1 MPLPLGRRAL
11 VLGAASAASAAGAT
25 VLTGGPASA
34 APAAARPAR
43 GRVHESTVF
52 TAGEDGLAV
61 FHVFGLAVTAR
72 GTVLAFAEGRVTQ
85 HDADPH
91 HLVCRRSRDGGRS
104 WGALEYV
111 VRSDGTRSFV
121 NPTPLPDGAGRLF
134 LFYAEC
140 FRNEGNTGGSP
151 DRSRLQV
158 IESDDDGR
166 TWSEPTELTGLFDG
180 NPHGWTLHMPGPG
193 HGIGLADGRL
203 MLQTWH
209 RRAIAF
215 PVAER
220 RYGVSVVHSDD
231 RGRTWRHGGAV
242 PLDGAYPVNESR
254 LLQRPDGSLALL
266 GRYASGGTH
275 PRIVSVSGDR
285 GATWSRPVLDAAVRP
300 VNAVDTG
307 VARITG
313 GPGSQRA
320 SRVVLT
326 RPDSTQRRNLTI
338 SLSYDDGMTWPHSR
352 VITEGPASYSDAVAL
367 PDGRVGVLFGRDH
380 AEGVSTSFSGR
391 VAFAALDLDWLD
403 AAEPSGFDLDAMPLR
418 AGGDGALRIVADAN
432 AAGGRRPELAAT
444 DYGAFVEAVVA
455 VERGGPHDVY
465 ARFRHLPDGG
475 TVTVTIDGDPIG
487 GPVDTATRGVRSFTT
502 RLLGRADLGM
512 GRHRVRFTVTD
523 KHTDATG
530 LTISP
535 DLLTL
540 VPLG

>member
-1 MPLPLGRRAL
+1 MSLPLGRRAL
-11 VLGAASAASAAGAT
+11 VLGAASAAGAT

-121 NPTPLPDGAGRLF
+121 NPTPLPDGGTGRLF
-134 LFYAEC
+134 LFYAEG
-140 FRNEGNTGGSP
+140 FRNDGSTGGSP
-151 DRSRLQV
+151 DRSRLHV
-158 IESDDDGR
+158 IASDDDGR
-166 TWSEPTELTGLFDG
+166 AWSEPTELTGLFDG

-193 HGIGLADGRL
+193 HGIRLADGRL

-209 RRAIAF
+209 RRAMTF
-215 PVAER
+215 PVAQR
-220 RYGVSVVHSDD
+220 RYGVCVVHSDD
-231 RGRTWRHGGAV
+231 HGRTWRQGGAV
-242 PLDGAYPVNESR
+242 PLDAAYPVNESR

-285 GATWSRPVLDAAVRP
+285 GATWSAPVLDAAVRP

-307 VARITG
+307 LARITG
-313 GPGSQRA
+313 GPGSDRA
-320 SRVVLT
+320 SRVVFT
-326 RPDSTQRRNLTI
+326 RPDSTERRNLTI
-338 SLSYDDGMTWPHSR
+338 SLSYDDGMTFPHSR

-380 AEGVSTSFSGR
+380 ADGVSTSFSGR
-391 VAFAALDLDWLD
+391 VAFAAIDLDWLD

-418 AGGDGALRIVADAN
+418 AGGGGALRIVADAN
-432 AAGGRRPELAAT
+432 AAGGSRPELAAT
-444 DYGAFVEAVVA
+444 DYGAFAEALVE
-455 VERGGPHDVY
+455 VERSGPHDVY

-475 TVTVTIDGDPIG
+475 TVTVTVDGERVG
-487 GPVDTATRGVRSFTT
+487 GPVNTAARGVRSFTT
-502 RLLGRADLGM
+502 RLLGRADLSR
-512 GRHRVRFTVTD
+512 GRRRVRFTVTD

-540 VPLG
+540 VPARE